1 MIKTLIADDNWKY
14 SKNIINNIINKIS
27 ELKIDYVTEDGQET
41 LDTISKN
48 YLDLVLLDLQMPKM
62 NGLEVLEQMKKMN
75 LIKIPKVIII
85 SGDLPLL
92 DYASIG
98 NIVRCIILK
107 TEDSE
112 SIYEKIL
119 RTVNEIK
126 YETNYNDVRNEVIE
140 KLKNMGL
147 SLKHKGTRYLID
159 CAMYAY
165 GNNNLDIIDNLEKNI
180 YKFVAR
186 QHKTSADNIKSNIVK
201 ATRCSTKN
209 NINLSPK
216 DIITELVSNF

>member
-14 SKNIINNIINKIS
+14 SKNIINNMVNRIS
-27 ELKIDYVTEDGQET
+27 ELKIDYVSEDGKET
-41 LDTISKN
+41 LDAISKN
-48 YLDLVLLDLQMPKM
+48 YFDLVLLDLQMPKM

-98 NIVRCIILK
+98 NIVRCIIQK
-107 TEDSE
+107 TEDPE

-119 RTVNEIK
+119 RIVNEIK
-126 YETNYNDVRNEVIE
+126 YETNYNDIRNEVIE
-140 KLKNMGL
+140 RLKGMGL

-159 CAMYAY
+159 CAMYVY

-180 YKFVAR
+180 YKFVAH

-201 ATRCSTKN
+201 ATRCSTKS
-209 NINLSPK
+209 NLNLLPK